1 MPSTNRQALQ
11 VLSASVNEVSH
22 HLPHSNLRG
31 KRHHSN
37 GASAQDET
45 ASKGAISQLQEYVQ
59 GAKLCPL
66 PPNCPVLQWDCDTRM
81 CGTSLEFRATVAF
94 LLDGVPHHVVGAWQ
108 PSKQLA
114 KRDAAERTLSLY
126 VGHWGDLTAVKDR
139 DAATERDALGVTL
152 TCNGQHCSNGSL
164 ATQNEI
170 KLLEGYCG
178 KITSNNKSQPQW
190 SHKWEENGL
199 GLCQAF
205 VEVKL
210 CDVSHTFAGKPCQD
224 QEAAYRD
231 TARRVLWYLQCPGF
245 EEIMEPDADYVR
257 TAAHAIPEPSSS
269 WTKDDDSEGEERQLA
284 ERKTTIMRVQNRLQ
298 QAFARQLEA
307 GTSVWFWSYE
317 RDPKDKTWPPLFR
330 ATVHVP
336 LAGRTFAGGWLRG
349 QREAQIDACLQI
361 SCFLDEEFPP
371 RARS

>member
-1 MPSTNRQALQ
+1 
-11 VLSASVNEVSH
+11 
-22 HLPHSNLRG
+22 
-31 KRHHSN
+31 
-37 GASAQDET
+37 
-45 ASKGAISQLQEYVQ
+45 
-59 GAKLCPL
+59 
-66 PPNCPVLQWDCDTRM
+66 M

-126 VGHWGDLTAVKDR
+126 VGHWGDLAVKDR
-139 DAATERDALGVTL
+139 DAAAVERDALGVTL

-307 GTSVWFWSYE
+307 VLLLVAGCEARGKHRSMLASKFLASWTRSSLPGPEAE
-317 RDPKDKTWPPLFR
+317 RRECCPPICKPKQT
-330 ATVHVP
+330 ACS
-336 LAGRTFAGGWLRG
+336 GRDSA
-349 QREAQIDACLQI
+349 
-361 SCFLDEEFPP
+361 
-371 RARS
+371 